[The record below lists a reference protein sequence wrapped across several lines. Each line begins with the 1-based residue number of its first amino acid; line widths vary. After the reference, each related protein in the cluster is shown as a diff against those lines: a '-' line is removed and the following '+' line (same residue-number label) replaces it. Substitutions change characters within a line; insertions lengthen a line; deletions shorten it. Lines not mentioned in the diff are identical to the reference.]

1 MTIRLDRHAHAEVG
15 LRMAVIADSALKA
28 ILFADAAQYSRHV
41 VAEERWTLDFMQR
54 CFAVFRELAPL
65 NGGQVLKTMGDGA
78 MVEFGSAR
86 EAMSYALAAQ
96 ERLVGL
102 AADMPPERQIRFRI
116 GIHLGEV
123 QHLDGDVY
131 GHIVNV
137 ASRLEHL
144 AEPGGICISEAVFE
158 QVRQSVAATY
168 RSLGRRNLKGIP
180 QPVIVYRVHS
190 GGTLDFGLAGARD
203 ISVSLIER
211 VSVSDSQGNEL
222 TPKSIKAR
230 ALIGYLVLNPHHHE
244 IKDRLLALM
253 WSNQEPAQS
262 LAEYRQVIRQ
272 ARTAFQNAGPELFHA
287 SPEEVGLFASR
298 LHVDLLTMSEQL
310 TEGAVAP
317 GLAEGQVSPD
327 HIMAGVENVDQVFDA
342 WLKVTRHR
350 WRERLVEQLETF
362 LGRFS
367 HDRLQSKHA
376 AMALLAIDP
385 THEPAAQAL
394 MKIFVAE
401 GKNAA
406 ALRIYQALADVL
418 ADGYGI
424 EPGPDTKA
432 TMQSI
437 RAGGEPASDPQRSV
451 PSAVVAGRLPVIEVR
466 NFLGSDGEDG
476 KAHLLAGFRAE
487 IISCLIKF
495 RDWVIIEEQVG
506 RGSPESKGG
515 TIIDY
520 RLEATLLPPPVDG
533 VINLTLIDAV
543 NNRFVWSE
551 RYSMTLSEWGSASG
565 MVARKVAAVLD
576 IYLSAERVAG
586 HVGRGDLSL
595 GAYDDWLRGEN
606 LLTLWQPDAE
616 LEAEKLFRSTIEQ
629 MPRFAPAYSSLASIY
644 NVRHLI
650 VAGFRR
656 DPALE
661 AEALKLAQKAV
672 QIDPRETRAHLT
684 LAWSYTLA
692 KRYEQ
697 ADIHYDLAYELNPN
711 NPRTLLS
718 CAHGLAYTGRVER
731 AEELATLAIG
741 LTPIIAP
748 YQWAYLAGIR
758 FICADYAGSVAAAT
772 MGADSLVDTLAWKAA
787 AQAVMGEMDEA
798 RETAQEFLAGARSQ
812 WIDQSVDDASIV
824 EWMLS
829 GLPIKDP
836 ETCRRLTH
844 GLELAGLSTPPVPEK

>member
-1 MTIRLDRHAHAEVG
+1 MSVVTDF
-15 LRMAVIADSALKA
+15 ALKA
-28 ILFADAAQYSRHV
+28 ILFADAAEYSRHV
-41 VAEERWTLDFMQR
+41 VAEERMTLDFMQR
-54 CFAVFRELAPL
+54 CFASFRELAPL
-65 NGGQVLKTMGDGA
+65 HGGQVLKTMGDGA

-86 EAMSYALAAQ
+86 EAVAYALAMQ
-96 ERLVGL
+96 EKLVAL
-102 AADMPPERQIRFRI
+102 ALELPPERQIRFRI
-116 GIHLGEV
+116 GVHLGEV

-158 QVRQSVAATY
+158 QVRRSIAATY
-168 RSLGRRNLKGIP
+168 RSLGRRNLKGLP
-180 QPVIVYRVHS
+180 QPVIVYRVQK
-190 GGTLDFGLAGARD
+190 GDRLDLGLAGAQE

-211 VSVSDSQGNEL
+211 VSVADAGGNEL
-222 TPKSIKAR
+222 TPKSVKAR
-230 ALIGYLVLNPHHHE
+230 ALIGYLVLNPHHCE
-244 IKDRLLALM
+244 IKNRLLALM
-253 WSNQEPAQS
+253 WSNQEEAQS
-262 LAEYRQVIRQ
+262 LPEYRQVVRQ
-272 ARTAFQNAGPELFHA
+272 ARIAFQNAGLELFHA
-287 SPEEVGLFASR
+287 GPEEVGLLVAR
-298 LHVDLLTMSEQL
+298 LHVDILSIVEQL
-310 TEGAVAP
+310 NEGTVEP

-327 HIMAGVENVDQVFDA
+327 RIMAGVENIDQVFDA

-350 WRERLVEQLETF
+350 WRERLVDQLETF
-362 LGRFS
+362 LNRFS
-367 HDRLQSKHA
+367 EDRLQRKHA
-376 AMALLAIDP
+376 ATALLALDP
-385 THEPAAQAL
+385 THEPAAQTL
-394 MKIFVAE
+394 MKILVGE

-406 ALRIYQALADVL
+406 ALRIYQALVDVL
-418 ADGYGI
+418 TEDYGI
-424 EPGPDTKA
+424 EPGAETRA
-432 TMQSI
+432 VMQSI
-437 RAGGEPASDPQRSV
+437 RSGGQPAPDSQRL
-451 PSAVVAGRLPVIEVR
+451 PSAAAVMGRLPVIEVR
-466 NFLGSDGEDG
+466 NFACPDGEDG

-495 RDWVIIEEQVG
+495 RDWVIIEEQTG
-506 RGSPESKGG
+506 RGLSG
-515 TIIDY
+515 TKDEGAVDY
-520 RLEATLLPPPVDG
+520 RLEATLLPPPADG
-533 VINLTLIDAV
+533 AITLTLIDAV

-586 HVGRGDLSL
+586 HAGRRDVSL
-595 GAYDDWLRGEN
+595 VAYDDWLRGEN

-656 DPALE
+656 DPELE

-684 LAWSYTLA
+684 LAWSYALA

-731 AEELATLAIG
+731 AQELATLALS
-741 LTPIIAP
+741 LTPIVAP

-758 FICADYAGSVAAAT
+758 FICADYPGSVAAAT
-772 MGADSLVDTLAWKAA
+772 MGSGSLVDILAWKAA
-787 AQAVMGEMDEA
+787 ALAFMGEIMEA
-798 RETAQEFLAGARSQ
+798 RQTAKEFLEGARFQ
-812 WIDQSVDDASIV
+812 WIHQPVDDAGIV

-829 GLPIKDP
+829 GLPIKED
-836 ETCRRLTH
+836 ETRRRLVD
-844 GLELAGLSTPPVPEK
+844 GLELAGLTTPQKLRR